1 MSAVY
6 YHRPDAES
14 AKVGKHRGY
23 GRVKKLTRSALG
35 NDGAISWFTSERAR
49 MQRLARSLVI
59 AATTFLL
66 LGLAIPAK
74 AVGVDYR
81 MVQMA
86 SGTLG
91 GKFFTNVPVSVDFFA
106 DTASVFAHPVGG
118 NTNGAAVGGTVQV
131 TVPGIGVAV
140 VTTSALMFSSVTS
153 SQSFGQVP
161 FLDIE
166 VSENPPPAS
175 LQDLS
180 FKTMAFASGTSLLNY
195 DLRTAFAVTA
205 VPASIG
211 YLPGSVIHTSL
222 GDLTFSALANN
233 RPTNLGTFSAA
244 IGQVEPQAGLWWNP
258 AESGSGY
265 ALDYK
270 HGVLVV
276 TTYSYKADGSAQW
289 YLTSGPVVNNVFT
302 ATLDK
307 YTNGQC
313 ISCSYTGRPSGGTND
328 GSMTIT
334 FANETSATVKLPG
347 GRVFQIQPQ
356 AF

>member
-1 MSAVY
+1 MQ
-6 YHRPDAES
+6 RRT
-14 AKVGKHRGY
+14 RGY
-23 GRVKKLTRSALG
+23 
-35 NDGAISWFTSERAR
+35 
-49 MQRLARSLVI
+49 VI
-59 AATTFLL
+59 AASTFLL
-66 LGLAIPAK
+66 LVLAMPAK
-74 AVGVDYR
+74 AVGIDYR
-81 MVQMA
+81 IVQMA

-91 GKFFTNVPVSVDFFA
+91 GKFFTNVPVIVDFFA
-106 DTASVFAHPVGG
+106 DTASAVVHPVGG
-118 NTNGAAVGGTVQV
+118 NANGVAVAGTVQV
-131 TVPGIGVAV
+131 SVPGIGVAV
-140 VTTSALMFSSVTS
+140 VTTSAVIFSSVSS

-195 DLRTAFAVTA
+195 DLQTAFPVTS

-211 YLPGSVIHTSL
+211 YLPGSVIHTTL
-222 GDLTFSALANN
+222 GNLTFAALVDQ
-233 RPTNLGTFSAA
+233 RTTNLGTFSAA
-244 IGQVEPQAGLWWNP
+244 IGEVTPQAGLWWNP
-258 AESGSGY
+258 DESGSGY

-276 TTYSYKADGSAQW
+276 TTYSYKTDGSSQW

-313 ISCSYTGRPSGGTND
+313 ISCPYTGRPSGGTND

-334 FANETSATVKLPG
+334 FNNETSATVKLPG
-347 GRVFQIQPQ
+347 GRVFHIQPQ

>member
-1 MSAVY
+1 
-6 YHRPDAES
+6 
-14 AKVGKHRGY
+14 
-23 GRVKKLTRSALG
+23 
-35 NDGAISWFTSERAR
+35 
-49 MQRLARSLVI
+49 MQRRTRGFII
-59 AATTFLL
+59 AASAFLL
-66 LGLAIPAK
+66 LVLAIPAK

-81 MVQMA
+81 IVQMA

-91 GKFFTNVPVSVDFFA
+91 GKFFTNVPVIVDLFA
-106 DTASVFAHPVGG
+106 DTASVVEHSVGG
-118 NTNGAAVGGTVQV
+118 NANGVAVAGTVQV
-131 TVPGIGVAV
+131 SVPGIGVAV
-140 VTTSALMFSSVTS
+140 VTTSAAIFSSVTS

-195 DLRTAFAVTA
+195 DLRTAFPVTA

-211 YLPGSVIHTSL
+211 YLPGNVIHTNL
-222 GDLTFSALANN
+222 GDLTFAALVDQ
-233 RPTNLGTFSAA
+233 RTTNLGTLSVA
-244 IGQVEPQAGLWWNP
+244 IGEVTPQAGLWWNP
-258 AESGSGY
+258 DESGSGY

-276 TTYSYKADGSAQW
+276 TTYSYKTDGSAQW

-313 ISCSYTGRPSGGTND
+313 ISCPYTGRPSGGMND

-334 FANETSATVKLPG
+334 FNNETSATVKLPG
-347 GRVFQIQPQ
+347 GRVFHIQPQ

>member
-1 MSAVY
+1 
-6 YHRPDAES
+6 
-14 AKVGKHRGY
+14 
-23 GRVKKLTRSALG
+23 
-35 NDGAISWFTSERAR
+35 
-49 MQRLARSLVI
+49 MQRRTRGFII
-59 AATTFLL
+59 AASAFLL
-66 LGLAIPAK
+66 LVLAIPAK

-81 MVQMA
+81 IVQMA

-91 GKFFTNVPVSVDFFA
+91 GKFFTNVPVIVDLFA
-106 DTASVFAHPVGG
+106 DTASVVEHSVGG
-118 NTNGAAVGGTVQV
+118 NANGVAVAGTVQV
-131 TVPGIGVAV
+131 SVPGIGVAV
-140 VTTSALMFSSVTS
+140 VTTSAAIFSSVTS

-180 FKTMAFASGTSLLNY
+180 FKTMAFASGTSLHNY
-195 DLRTAFAVTA
+195 DLRTAFPVTA

-211 YLPGSVIHTSL
+211 YLPGNVIHTNL
-222 GDLTFSALANN
+222 GDLTFAALVDQ
-233 RPTNLGTFSAA
+233 RTTNLGTLSVA
-244 IGQVEPQAGLWWNP
+244 IGEVTPQAGLWWNP
-258 AESGSGY
+258 DESGSGY

-276 TTYSYKADGSAQW
+276 TTYSYKTDGSAQW

-313 ISCSYTGRPSGGTND
+313 ISCPYTGRPSGGMND

-334 FANETSATVKLPG
+334 FNNETSATVKLPG
-347 GRVFQIQPQ
+347 GRVFHIQPQ

>member
-1 MSAVY
+1 
-6 YHRPDAES
+6 
-14 AKVGKHRGY
+14 
-23 GRVKKLTRSALG
+23 
-35 NDGAISWFTSERAR
+35 
-49 MQRLARSLVI
+49 MQPRTQRFVI
-59 AATTFLL
+59 AASTFLL
-66 LGLAIPAK
+66 LGLAIPAQ
-74 AVGVDYR
+74 AVSIDYR
-81 MVQMA
+81 IVQMA

-106 DTASVFAHPVGG
+106 DTASVVTHPVGG
-118 NTNGAAVGGTVQV
+118 NANGAAVGGTIQIS
-131 TVPGIGVAV
+131 VPGIGVAV
-140 VTTSALMFSSVTS
+140 ITTAALMLASVAP

-175 LQDLS
+175 FQDLS
-180 FKTMAFASGTSLLNY
+180 FKTMVFASGTSLLNY
-195 DLRTAFAVTA
+195 DLRTAFAVA
-205 VPASIG
+205 ALPASIG
-211 YLPGSVIHTSL
+211 FLPGTAIPTSL
-222 GDLTFSALANN
+222 GVLTFAALADQ
-233 RPTNLGTFSAA
+233 RTTNLGTFSAA
-244 IGQVEPQAGLWWNP
+244 IGEVTPQAGLWWNP
-258 AESGSGY
+258 DESGSGY

-276 TTYSYKADGSAQW
+276 TTYSYRTDGSAQW

-313 ISCSYTGRPSGGTND
+313 ISCPYTGRPAGGTND

-334 FANETSATVKLPG
+334 FNNETSATVKLPG
-347 GRVFQIQPQ
+347 GREFHIQPQ

>member
-1 MSAVY
+1 
-6 YHRPDAES
+6 
-14 AKVGKHRGY
+14 
-23 GRVKKLTRSALG
+23 
-35 NDGAISWFTSERAR
+35 
-49 MQRLARSLVI
+49 MQRLARSFVI
-59 AATTFLL
+59 AATTLLL

-91 GKFFTNVPVSVDFFA
+91 GKFFTNVPVTVDVFA
-106 DTASVFAHPVGG
+106 DTASVVAFPVVG
-118 NTNGAAVGGTVQV
+118 NPNAVAATGTAQV
-131 TVPGIGVAV
+131 TVPGIGAAIITQGVLIYA
-140 VTTSALMFSSVTS
+140 SVTP
-153 SQSFGQVP
+153 SQSLGQVP
-161 FLDIE
+161 IVAIE
-166 VSENPPPAS
+166 VSDNPPPAS

-180 FKTMAFASGTSLLNY
+180 FKNLAFASGTSLLNY

-211 YLPGSVIHTSL
+211 YLPGNVIHTTL
-222 GDLTFSALANN
+222 GDLTFAALADV

-258 AESGSGY
+258 DESGSGY

-276 TTYSYKADGSAQW
+276 TSYSYKADGSAQW
-289 YLTSGPVVNNVFT
+289 YLTSGPIVNNVFT
-302 ATLDK
+302 ASLDK
-307 YTNGQC
+307 YVNGQC
-313 ISCSYTGRPSGGTND
+313 ISCSFTGRPSGPTSD

-347 GRVFQIQPQ
+347 GRVFHIQPQ
-356 AF
+356 PF